1 MKLTYDIDSV
11 QKKIKN
17 INILVFEY
25 DIFFYQGK
33 NCLCVKNMY
42 ICIYN
47 RFPIYKCMI

>member
-25 DIFFYQGK
+25 DMIFFTK
-33 NCLCVKNMY
+33 VKTVY
-42 ICIYN
+42 VLKICIYVYIIDFRYIN
-47 RFPIYKCMI
+47 V